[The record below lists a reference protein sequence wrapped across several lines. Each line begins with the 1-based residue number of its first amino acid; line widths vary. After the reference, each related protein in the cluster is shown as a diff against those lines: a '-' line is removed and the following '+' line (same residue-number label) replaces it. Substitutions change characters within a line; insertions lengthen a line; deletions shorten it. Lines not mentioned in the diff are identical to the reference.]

1 METLLNLL
9 STYELFNNIF
19 PGIIFSYF
27 LNSEGYTLVV
37 EKIDIYEKLFI
48 YYFIG
53 LIISRIGSLFLEP
66 LFRKLEIIKFADYPK
81 FLKTEE
87 KDSKIHILVL
97 VNNMYR
103 SFIIVFLLC
112 FLLLILKNNFL
123 FYSSLPKL
131 LTILFLFSLFIYSY
145 RKQTEYIRKR
155 VENFQI
161 NKEEQKNEIWNWFY
175 CYKRK

>member
-1 METLLNLL
+1 MEAILSLL

-66 LFRKLEIIKFADYPK
+66 FFLKLKIIKFADYTK
-81 FLKTEE
+81 FLKAEE
-87 KDSKIHILVL
+87 KDNKISIFVL
-97 VNNMYR
+97 INNMYR
-103 SFIIVFLLC
+103 SFIIVFL
-112 FLLLILKNNFL
+112 FNFIYLLYLILQNNFL
-123 FYSSLPKL
+123 FCAFMPKL
-131 LTILFLFSLFIYSY
+131 LYISFFFFLFVYSY
-145 RKQTEYIRKR
+145 KKQTEYIRKR
-155 VENFQI
+155 VDNFQF
-161 NKEEQKNEIWNWFY
+161 NEEE
-175 CYKRK
+175 

>member
-1 METLLNLL
+1 METLSSLL

-27 LNSEGYTLVV
+27 LSLQNYNIIPN
-37 EKIDIYEKLFI
+37 KIDIYEKLFL

-66 LFRKLEIIKFADYPK
+66 FFRKFADYTK
-81 FLKTEE
+81 FLKAEE
-87 KDSKIHILVL
+87 KNNKIAICVR

-103 SFIIVFLLC
+103 SLIIVFFFNFLYLLY
-112 FLLLILKNNFL
+112 LILQNNFL
-123 FYSSLPKL
+123 FCTLLAKL
-131 LTILFLFSLFIYSY
+131 LFILSFFFLFVFSY

-161 NKEEQKNEIWNWFY
+161 NKEEQKNEI
-175 CYKRK
+175 

>member
-66 LFRKLEIIKFADYPK
+66 FFLKLEIIKFADYSK
-81 FLKTEE
+81 FLKAEE
-87 KDSKIHILVL
+87 NNNKIHTFVL

-103 SFIIVFLLC
+103 SFIIVFFFNFLYLLY
-112 FLLLILKNNFL
+112 LILQNNFL
-123 FYSSLPKL
+123 FFSLLPKL
-131 LTILFLFSLFIYSY
+131 LIILSFFFLFVFSY

-161 NKEEQKNEIWNWFY
+161 NKEDPKNEI
-175 CYKRK
+175 

>member
-1 METLLNLL
+1 METLLSLL

-27 LNSEGYTLVV
+27 LTLEGYTLVV
-37 EKIDIYEKLFI
+37 EKIDVYEKLFI

-66 LFRKLEIIKFADYPK
+66 LLRKLDIIKFADYPK
-81 FLKTEE
+81 FLKAEE
-87 KDSKIHILVL
+87 NNNKIHTFVL

-103 SFIIVFLLC
+103 SFIIVFFFYFLYLLY
-112 FLLLILKNNFL
+112 LILQNNFL
-123 FYSSLPKL
+123 FCTLLPKL
-131 LTILFLFSLFIYSY
+131 LTVLFFFFLFVYSY

-161 NKEEQKNEIWNWFY
+161 NKEELKNEI
-175 CYKRK
+175 

>member
-1 METLLNLL
+1 MEAILSLL

-19 PGIIFSYF
+19 PGIIFSYI
-27 LNSEGYTLVV
+27 LSLQNYNIIPN
-37 EKIDIYEKLFI
+37 KIDVYEKLFL

-66 LFRKLEIIKFADYPK
+66 LFKKLKIIKFADYSE
-81 FLKTEE
+81 FLKVEE
-87 KDSKIHILVL
+87 KDNKIAIYVR

-103 SFIIVFLLC
+103 SLIIVFFFNFLYLLY
-112 FLLLILKNNFL
+112 LILQNNFL
-123 FYSSLPKL
+123 FFSLLPKL
-131 LTILFLFSLFIYSY
+131 LIILSFFFLFVFSY

-161 NKEEQKNEIWNWFY
+161 NKEE
-175 CYKRK
+175 

>member
-1 METLLNLL
+1 METLSSLL

-27 LNSEGYTLVV
+27 LSLQNYNIIPN
-37 EKIDIYEKLFI
+37 KIDIYEKLFL

-66 LFRKLEIIKFADYPK
+66 LIIKFADYTK
-81 FLKTEE
+81 FLKAEE
-87 KDSKIHILVL
+87 KNNKIAICVR

-103 SFIIVFLLC
+103 SLIIVFFFNFLYLLY
-112 FLLLILKNNFL
+112 LILQNNFL
-123 FYSSLPKL
+123 FCTLLAKL
-131 LTILFLFSLFIYSY
+131 LFILSFFFLFVFSY

-161 NKEEQKNEIWNWFY
+161 NKEEQKNEI
-175 CYKRK
+175 

>member
-1 METLLNLL
+1 METLLSLL

-27 LNSEGYTLVV
+27 LNLEGYTLVV
-37 EKIDIYEKLFI
+37 EKIDVYEKLFI

-66 LFRKLEIIKFADYPK
+66 LFRKLKIIKFADYTK
-81 FLKTEE
+81 FLKVEE
-87 KDSKIHILVL
+87 KD
-97 VNNMYR
+97 N
-103 SFIIVFLLC
+103 IIVFFFNFLYLLY
-112 FLLLILKNNFL
+112 LILENNFL
-123 FYSSLPKL
+123 FCTLLAKL
-131 LTILFLFSLFIYSY
+131 LIILSFFFLFVFSY

-161 NKEEQKNEIWNWFY
+161 NKEEQKNEI
-175 CYKRK
+175 